1 MRLLRLLALVTMVAL
16 LLPLRSSGDAKDRV
30 EGVTPTVVFVGWLEH
45 ATTVQILL
53 PNGNFVTYSGEK
65 LKQIVKELQRC
76 EGERHKK

>member
-16 LLPLRSSGDAKDRV
+16 LLPLRSSGDAKGRI